1 MKLFGIYWNFVIVVF
16 ESFVDGS
23 GIVYLE
29 IYMKR
34 IWWMF
39 NLIYNMLMRIFYIL
53 YVNDEFN
60 MLIYVNFVVLY

>member
-39 NLIYNMLMRIFYIL
+39 NLIYNMLMRIFFIL

-60 MLIYVNFVVLY
+60 VLIYVNFVVLY

>member
-39 NLIYNMLMRIFYIL
+39 NLIYNMLMRICFIL

>member
-39 NLIYNMLMRIFYIL
+39 NLIYNMLMIIFFIL

>member
-39 NLIYNMLMRIFYIL
+39 NLIYNMLMRIFFIL

-60 MLIYVNFVVLY
+60 MLIYVNFVVLN

>member
-39 NLIYNMLMRIFYIL
+39 NLIYNMLMRIFFIL

>member
-39 NLIYNMLMRIFYIL
+39 NLIYNMLMRMFFIL

>member
-39 NLIYNMLMRIFYIL
+39 NLIYNMLMRIFFIL

-60 MLIYVNFVVLY
+60 MLMYVNFVVLY

>member
-23 GIVYLE
+23 GIVNLE

-39 NLIYNMLMRIFYIL
+39 NLIYNMLMRIFFIL

>member
-23 GIVYLE
+23 DIVYLE

-39 NLIYNMLMRIFYIL
+39 NLIYNMLMRIFFIL